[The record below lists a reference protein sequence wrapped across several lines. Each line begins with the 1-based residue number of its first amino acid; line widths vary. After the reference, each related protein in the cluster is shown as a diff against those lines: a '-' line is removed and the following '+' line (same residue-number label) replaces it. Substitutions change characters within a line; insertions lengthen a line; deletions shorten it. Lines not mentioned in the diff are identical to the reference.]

1 MVQLKVKV
9 NFKIEVNKKEE
20 FLKEIS
26 TKFEKTTGK
35 QVNTLVFLEQDC
47 SGMYIHSITKWDK
60 DKDKAKDKDK
70 VKER

>member
-9 NFKIEVNKKEE
+9 NFKIEANKKEE

-35 QVNTLVFLEQDC
+35 QINALVILEQDC
-47 SGMYIHSITKWDK
+47 SGIYFLF
-60 DKDKAKDKDK
+60 
-70 VKER
+70 